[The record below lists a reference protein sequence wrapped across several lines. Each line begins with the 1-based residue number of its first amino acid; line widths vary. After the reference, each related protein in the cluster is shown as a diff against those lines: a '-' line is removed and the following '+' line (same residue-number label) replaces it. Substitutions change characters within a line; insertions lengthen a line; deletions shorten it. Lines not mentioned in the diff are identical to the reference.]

1 MSPGYPRALIVS
13 LSLMM
18 TDASFAPAPMLGASQ
33 AEGAKTSIQERLKRV
48 SADLFTRTDRVDD
61 AIRELKAILAI
72 DPNSAEGHLLLGIAY
87 RSRRDPELMGEAVA
101 ELRQALALN
110 PAMPPARLYLAYVYI
125 DLGRADRAREE
136 LTTALAQVPGN
147 PQFLALLGET
157 ERQLKNP
164 QRAVELA
171 RQALLA
177 DESFAQG
184 RYYLAL
190 ALFDLGQREEAIKEL
205 ERVVR
210 SGPKV
215 AEAYL
220 SLGVGYL
227 EAGRLDEALEI
238 LSQATHVDPSRSD
251 IRIQLAH
258 AYRMKGL
265 LTRADEQLTIAM
277 PKGAALASSLYQHQQ
292 VEFDLYLEL
301 GRLRLRQGRL
311 EEAAAAFQKVLDMDP
326 SHQATKEHLAEAQQ
340 RLQKRKTGAKK

>member
-1 MSPGYPRALIVS
+1 MSSGYPRALIVC
-13 LSLMM
+13 LSLLMI
-18 TDASFAPAPMLGASQ
+18 DASFAPGPVLAASQ
-33 AEGAKTSIQERLKRV
+33 AEGARTAIQERLKRV
-48 SADLFTRTDRVDD
+48 SADLFTRADRVDD

-87 RSRRDPELMGEAVA
+87 RSRRGPEFMGEAVA

-110 PAMPPARLYLAYVYI
+110 PAMAPARLYLAYVYL
-125 DLGRADRAREE
+125 DLGRAERAREE

-171 RQALLA
+171 RQALQA

-190 ALFDLGQREEAIKEL
+190 ALFDLGQRDEAIKEL
-205 ERVVR
+205 ERVVQ

-251 IRIQLAH
+251 IRIQLAR

-265 LTRADEQLTIAM
+265 LAKADEQLTIAT

-326 SHQATKEHLAEAQQ
+326 SHQATKEHLAEAQL
-340 RLQKRKTGAKK
+340 RLQKKKAGAKK